1 MVLAPARAARDD
13 RRRRRKGYAMGLE
26 KDVELVLL
34 PPVRDLGDGFTV
46 RRALPSAKRRMV
58 GPFIFF
64 DQMGEVTF
72 GPGEGLD
79 VRPHPHIGLATITY
93 LLEGEI
99 LHRDSLGFVQP
110 IRPGEV
116 NWMTAGSGIVHS
128 ERTAPETRASGGSLF
143 GLQSWI
149 ALPERHQETAPAFVH
164 HAAQAIPTIEAE
176 GVRLTLI
183 VGKADGLVSP
193 VETFSDMVYADLV
206 MAPNSRYRLA
216 AEHVERA
223 VYVVSGRVAIAGQDG
238 GFDANALVIFKPGAE
253 IVLTA
258 DCPTRLMLIGGEPFP
273 EPRYIDWNFVSS
285 RPERIEQAKS
295 DWRERRFDEVPGEQQ
310 FIPLPEDPPQVRYP

>member
-1 MVLAPARAARDD
+1 MAV
-13 RRRRRKGYAMGLE
+13 E
-26 KDVELVLL
+26 NDVELVLL

-64 DQMGEVTF
+64 DQMGEATF

-79 VRPHPHIGLATITY
+79 VRPHPHIGLATVTY
-93 LLEGEI
+93 LLAGEI

-128 ERTAPETRASGGSLF
+128 ERTGPETRASGGSLF
-143 GLQSWI
+143 GLQTWV

-164 HAAQAIPTIEAE
+164 HGAGAIPTIEAE
-176 GVRLTLI
+176 GVRMTLI
-183 VGKADGLVSP
+183 VGQSDGLVSP

-206 MAPNSRYRLA
+206 LAPGSRYRLSA
-216 AEHVERA
+216 DHVERA
-223 VYVVSGRVAIAGQDG
+223 VYVVSGRVVIAGQDG
-238 GFDANALVIFKPGAE
+238 GFDANELVIFKPGAE

-258 DCPTRLMLIGGEPFP
+258 DRPTRLMLIGGEPFP
-273 EPRYIDWNFVSS
+273 ERRYIYWNFVSS
-285 RPERIEQAKS
+285 DPDRIERAKA
-295 DWRERRFDEVPGEQQ
+295 DWRERRFADVPGEQE
-310 FIPLPEDPPQVRYP
+310 FIPLPADPPNVRYP